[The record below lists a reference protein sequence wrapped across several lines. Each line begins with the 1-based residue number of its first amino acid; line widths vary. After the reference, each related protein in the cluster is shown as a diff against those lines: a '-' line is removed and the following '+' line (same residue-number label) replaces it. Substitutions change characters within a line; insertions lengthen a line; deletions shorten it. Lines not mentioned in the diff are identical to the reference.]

1 MLCRFFLM
9 MSCSNFSKLY
19 MLKSCNISTTDFLT
33 IYKGYVRS
41 LLKYAVPVWNAG
53 LTAKQV
59 DVLESGFRSVHL
71 ELFLVL
77 HIASDV
83 TLHTWASLKA
93 SLSYILNSFI
103 LFQKKDVK

>member
-53 LTAKQV
+53 LTAKQF
-59 DVLESGFRSVHL
+59 DVLERVQKR
-71 ELFLVL
+71 
-77 HIASDV
+77 
-83 TLHTWASLKA
+83 TLRI
-93 SLSYILNSFI
+93 ILGAAYSTY
-103 LFQKKDVK
+103 Q